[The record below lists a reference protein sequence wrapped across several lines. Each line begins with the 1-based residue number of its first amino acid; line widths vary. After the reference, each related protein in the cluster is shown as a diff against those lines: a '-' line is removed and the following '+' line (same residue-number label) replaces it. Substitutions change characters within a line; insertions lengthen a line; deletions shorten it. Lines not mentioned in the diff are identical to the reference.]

1 MSLRAEVVVRRG
13 PFELDVELSIE
24 DGEILAVLGPNGAG
38 KTTLLRALAGLEPLQ
53 AGRIVVGASTYAGP
67 GPADER
73 VDLAPED
80 RRIAY
85 VFQDYR
91 LFPHLNA
98 RDNVAYGARSRGAS
112 RPQARA
118 DADGWLQRLGIA
130 EVAGNRPAK
139 LSGGQAQR
147 VALARALATDPAL
160 VLLDE
165 PLAAL
170 DARTRGEVRA
180 LLKSQLRAV
189 GAPTVLVT
197 HEALEAM
204 VLADRLLVLENGRVV
219 QQGTPSEVARR
230 PATAYVAKLMGLNL
244 YAGTR
249 SPLGQIT
256 VDGGGTFICAE
267 AGPNSSAASSGRVL
281 VALRPS
287 AITVHAGQPVNA
299 SPRNVWPA
307 RIGGLELLGDRVRLE
322 TFGSPN
328 ALVDITS
335 DAVAELDVA
344 PGRQVWLSV
353 KATELDVYPEAG

>member
-1 MSLRAEVVVRRG
+1 MSLRAEVMLRRG
-13 PFELDVELSIE
+13 TFELDVDLAIE

-38 KTTLLRALAGLEPLQ
+38 KTTLLRALAGLDELQ
-53 AGRIVVGASTYAGP
+53 AGRIVVDSTIYAEAGA
-67 GPADER
+67 
-73 VDLAPED
+73 VDIAPES

-91 LFPHLNA
+91 LFPHLSA
-98 RDNVAYGARSRGAS
+98 RENVAYGARSRGRS
-112 RPQARA
+112 RVQARA
-118 DADGWLQRLGIA
+118 EADGWLERLGIA
-130 EVAGNRPAK
+130 AVAGHRPSK

-180 LLKSQLRAV
+180 MLKTQLHEV

-197 HEALEAM
+197 HEALEAT
-204 VLADRLLVLENGRVV
+204 VLADRLLVLENGRMV
-219 QQGTPSEVARR
+219 QQGTPAEVARR
-230 PATAYVAKLMGLNL
+230 PATPYVAKLMGLNL

-267 AGPNSSAASSGRVL
+267 ADPNFSGALSGRVL

-287 AITVHAGQPVNA
+287 AITVHAAQPVNT

-307 RIGGLELLGDRVRLE
+307 RIGGLELLGDRVRLQ
-322 TFGSPN
+322 TFGSPD
-328 ALVDITS
+328 ALVDLTGA
-335 DAVAELDVA
+335 AVAELQLA
-344 PGRQVWLSV
+344 PGRQIWLSV